1 MSRFLFRIL
10 DSLLTSTLLGECTDV
25 QTNKIYT
32 NYKEASLKLYRVLNV
47 KSDVECR
54 SLCDVMQDCMAW
66 IRNNGNDACRL
77 LKDHDGMLSATQNR
91 NNINIGKKYCG
102 SCSSSVL
109 DFNARDGIQQEVVN
123 KVLQEEVEVTDTN
136 YWLSPSDL
144 TGEDS
149 YLLID
154 LGCVKEISG
163 VYLRNTHN
171 GHRNDRGTKSFSLRF
186 RIKAS
191 DPWGSIETSIN
202 SLERVYS
209 SRLRK
214 TQWVPFSVKLS
225 LRYLKF
231 VVDSFY
237 GSGGG
242 LNYIRAHEA
251 DGEEGSSYPGD

>member
-1 MSRFLFRIL
+1 MRF
-10 DSLLTSTLLGECTDV
+10 TSNLLGECTDV

-32 NYKEASLKLYRVLNV
+32 NYGEASLRLLRFSNV

-54 SLCDVMQDCMAW
+54 SLCDVTPECMAW
-66 IRNNGNDACRL
+66 IRNSDNDNCRL
-77 LKDHDGMLSATQNR
+77 LKDHDGMLSATHATR

-109 DFNARDGIQQEVVN
+109 EFNARDGIQQEVVN
-123 KVLQEEVEVTDTN
+123 EVLQEEVEVTDTN
-136 YWLSPSDL
+136 YWLSPSYL
-144 TGEDS
+144 TGEES
-149 YLLID
+149 YLVID
-154 LGCVKEISG
+154 LGCVREISG

-171 GHRNDRGTKSFSLRF
+171 GHRNDRGTKTFSLRS
-186 RIKAS
+186 RMKAS
-191 DPWGSIETSIN
+191 DPWGRIETSIN
-202 SLERVYS
+202 SLDRVYS

-214 TQWVPFSVKLS
+214 TQWVPFSVNLS

-237 GSGGG
+237 GNGGG

-251 DGEEGSSYPGD
+251 NGEEGSSYPGE